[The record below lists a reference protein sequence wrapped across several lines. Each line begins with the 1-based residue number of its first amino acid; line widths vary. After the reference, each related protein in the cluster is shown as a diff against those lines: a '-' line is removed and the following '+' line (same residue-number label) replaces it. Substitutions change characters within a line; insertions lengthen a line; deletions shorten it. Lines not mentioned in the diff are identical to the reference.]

1 MLSPANEEIVRATLP
16 VVRQHLETI
25 TGVFYDT
32 MLAEHPELLD
42 VFSRSAQATGAQR
55 QALAGAVAA
64 FAATQIGAGAG
75 LPIDVM
81 VERIAQRHASLGI
94 RPEQYTIVGHYLLHA
109 VATVLGDAVTP

>member
-1 MLSPANEEIVRATLP
+1 VLSPANEEIVRATLP
-16 VVRQHLETI
+16 VVQQHLQAI

-32 MLAEHPELLD
+32 MLTEHPELLQ

-64 FAATQIGAGAG
+64 FAATHTGTGAG

-81 VERIAQRHASLGI
+81 VERIAHRHASLGI
-94 RPEQYTIVGHYLLHA
+94 
-109 VATVLGDAVTP
+109 